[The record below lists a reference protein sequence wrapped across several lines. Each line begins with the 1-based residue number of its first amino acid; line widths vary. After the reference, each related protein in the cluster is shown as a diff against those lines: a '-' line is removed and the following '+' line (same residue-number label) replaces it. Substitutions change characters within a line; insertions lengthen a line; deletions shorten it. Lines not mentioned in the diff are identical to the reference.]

1 MNFVLIRRSSR
12 RGAASNPHVRRGLAT
27 LTLVLAGLA
36 SAQVTYR
43 VRPGDNLTVIA
54 RRAGVSVAALK
65 AANPSLKN
73 ANNVQAGKT
82 LTIPGRNTPDRTV
95 AGSTHRVKSGENLTV
110 IARRYGLTLGQ
121 LLRAN
126 PELDAERALWAGATV
141 RIPGRN
147 VAARLP
153 NAANGDAPAP
163 RPGNRTPGATVRTAS
178 IRVTPVSPDTPSA
191 RGWLWPVPGYR
202 AITSD
207 FGPRVLG
214 GEREMHYGVDILAPQ
229 GTLVLAARSGR
240 VIESRADFERGWGWT
255 VVLEHQGGWIT
266 RYAHLSSTIART
278 GERVA
283 AGQPVGRVGN
293 TGRSTGTHLHF
304 GTYLRWDPRD
314 PLALYGE

>member
-1 MNFVLIRRSSR
+1 MNFVLIRRSSS
-12 RGAASNPHVRRGLAT
+12 RGAASRAHVRRSLAT
-27 LTLVLAGLA
+27 LTLLLAGLA
-36 SAQVTYR
+36 SAATTYR
-43 VRPGDNLTVIA
+43 VRPGDNLTLIA

-65 AANPSLKN
+65 AANPSLRN

-82 LTIPGRNTPDRTV
+82 LTLPGRTG
-95 AGSTHRVKSGENLTV
+95 AGSTHRVSSGENLTV
-110 IARRYGLTLGQ
+110 IARQYGLTLAQ

-126 PELDAERALWAGATV
+126 PGLDAGRALWTGASV
-141 RIPGRN
+141 RIPGRT
-147 VAARLP
+147 AA
-153 NAANGDAPAP
+153 AGAPAP

-178 IRVTPVSPDTPSA
+178 IRVTPVVPGPAT
-191 RGWLWPVPGYR
+191 RNGWLWPVAGYK
-202 AITSD
+202 AVTSD

-229 GTLVLAARSGR
+229 GTPVLAARAGR

-255 VVLEHQGGWIT
+255 VVLEHPDGWIT

-304 GTYLRWDPRD
+304 GTYLRWDPKD
-314 PLALYGE
+314 PLALYE